1 MKRDIRPFEGAEQ
14 LDLVGVEP
22 GEQPVE
28 GGKAGGGGEQPVK
41 AGLKLPLSAR
51 SGIAAICLQVGVE
64 PPHPRP
70 DPRARLPLAV
80 VEADQLVDE
89 PLGVDPAQR
98 VRADVELAGV
108 VADDDGILEQAMG
121 DHVRR
126 LNLLDYFTRF
136 SRLIACRLRRG

>member
-1 MKRDIRPFEGAEQ
+1 MLAWR
-14 LDLVGVEP
+14 P

-70 DPRARLPLAV
+70 DPRTRLPLAV

-89 PLGVDPAQR
+89 PLGVD
-98 VRADVELAGV
+98 
-108 VADDDGILEQAMG
+108 
-121 DHVRR
+121 
-126 LNLLDYFTRF
+126 
-136 SRLIACRLRRG
+136 C